1 MSSEAT
7 RRGLTSQMA
16 VIFFVS
22 AGALLFQVAQTR
34 LFSAVFGYHLTYL
47 VISVSLLGVGWGAT
61 LSAVFDAR
69 SRRPSLGQLGLGA
82 TASILLALFVQTH
95 VDPSSAL
102 WLSVTAAYVL
112 GFPPFAFASWIVVRS
127 LRERPGK
134 TGTLYAADLAGAGTG
149 SVFASLGLPLLGRT
163 GLYVLAALLAAL
175 AAATAFSGRSRLL
188 PVVACVAMTAVLAGW
203 GDRIAPPQVGPDKS
217 PVYGAG
223 IEHLAT
229 RWDPYA
235 RVDVVQYPEEPS
247 EERYRYLVDPGY
259 TKPRPDAHVIYLD
272 LGAATPILDGSGDM
286 NVLRET
292 IIAAPYELVT
302 DPAVLVIGPG
312 GGIDIQNALVH
323 GARAVD
329 AIEVNRAVVGLMRGE
344 FASYSG
350 NLYAAPRV
358 RVIEDEARSYVRR
371 SNERYDL
378 IVMTVVDSWAALA
391 SGSYALT
398 ESYLYT
404 AEAFED
410 YLAHLNGR
418 GALAVGRWY
427 RDPPVEMLHTA
438 QLAATALRA
447 EAISDVSDRMIVLRY
462 RNFGLLIARQVPF
475 DRDSVERIRTFATAR
490 SFVVAY
496 DPLAP
501 AGPFLAAIKDD
512 RGIPATDDRPFFFAA
527 DMQDGRV
534 PAAYAILF
542 VALVPAVLLSS
553 LLLVLPLRRTL
564 GPLLRT
570 KVGLATTGR
579 ALAVGLG
586 FIGAEIV
593 LLQRLTLYLG
603 QPALALSLGLAAL
616 LIGAAIGSGLSSR
629 LPNDPDKASALCA
642 IAVPIVL
649 FALTWVAV
657 ITLAWPLAARA
668 AVALMA
674 SVALGVPLGAVF
686 PKVVAVAGACDPR
699 LVSWAWAINGAAS
712 VIGSILA
719 VALTINAGFTVVG
732 LGAAGCYAL
741 PVLVGGARSRRLRV
755 ERIGSTST
763 VAP

>member
-1 MSSEAT
+1 MNRSRYACIA
-7 RRGLTSQMA
+7 L
-16 VIFFVS
+16 VS
-22 AGALLFQVAQTR
+22 AAALLFQVAQTR
-34 LFSAVFGYHLTYL
+34 VFSATLGYHLTYL
-47 VISVSLLGVGWGAT
+47 VISVALLGVGSGAT
-61 LSAVFDAR
+61 LSGLVDR
-69 SRRPSLGQLGLGA
+69 RRRRPSVPM
-82 TASILLALFVQTH
+82 LALAAGASAISALLLETH
-95 VDPSSAL
+95 VDPASLLAVSIVVAY
-102 WLSVTAAYVL
+102 AAGSL
-112 GFPPFAFASWIVVRS
+112 PFIFASWIVVRF
-127 LRERPGK
+127 LRDDPAHAGR
-134 TGTLYAADLAGAGTG
+134 LYAADLSGAAVG
-149 SVFASLGLPLLGRT
+149 SLLGFVGLPLLGAP
-163 GLYVLAALLAAL
+163 GLYGLSAVLAATAAL
-175 AAATAFSGRSRLL
+175 AAGGPRLRLAVAAVGAVTAM
-188 PVVACVAMTAVLAGW
+188 VALTIAG
-203 GDRIAPPQVGPDKS
+203 DAIASPQPGPDKTRI
-217 PVYGAG
+217 YGG
-223 IEHLAT
+223 VITHLAT

-235 RVDVVQYPEEPS
+235 RVDALH
-247 EERYRYLVDPGY
+247 YRGQETGILYSFLMASGY
-259 TKPRPDAHVIYLD
+259 TGPRPDADVMYLD
-272 LGAATPILDGSGDM
+272 LNAATQVLDGSGDM
-286 NVLRET
+286 QGLRAT

-302 DPAVLVIGPG
+302 RPHVLVIGPG

-323 GARAVD
+323 GATRVD
-329 AIEVNRAVVGLMRGE
+329 AIEVNRGVSGLMRGQL
-344 FASYSG
+344 ADYSG
-350 NLYAAPRV
+350 HIYTAPGV
-358 RVIEDEARSYVRR
+358 TVYDDEARSFVKRATDQ
-371 SNERYDL
+371 YDL
-378 IVMTVVDSWAALA
+378 VVMTVVDSWAALA

-404 AEAFED
+404 AEAFDD
-410 YLAHLNGR
+410 YLSRLSGR

-427 RDPPVEMLHTA
+427 RDPPVEMLHTV

-686 PKVVAVAGACDPR
+686 PKVVAVAGATDPR